1 MVKKIAE
8 RGYIFLILAL
18 MYLPIVLVIVFSFSG
33 SSRFT
38 FTDGF
43 TFDSYVQL
51 FTAAPQKL
59 WDSLVN
65 TVIIAVVSSVAATAI
80 GSVAAVGIYNMKPRF
95 RRIVENV
102 NQLPIINSEIVMA
115 VSLMLFFATLRI
127 ENAYVRLILGHITFC
142 TPYVVLSVMPR
153 LMQMDPNIYEAAL
166 DLGASPVKAMIKV
179 VVPYIL
185 PGVLSG
191 FAMAFTISL
200 DDFIITQLTKGA
212 SSGVDTLSTYL
223 YSSLGRTASG
233 MRPYWLPVFSII
245 IVAVV
250 GIVLLINVRS
260 YKKEGR
266 KKEKNNEKSR

>member
-18 MYLPIVLVIVFSFSG
+18 MYLPIIMVIVFSFSG
-33 SSRFT
+33 SSRFV
-38 FTDGF
+38 FADGF
-43 TFDSYVQL
+43 TFDSYRQL

-80 GSVAAVGIYNMKPRF
+80 GSVAAVGIYNMKPRS

-166 DLGASPVKAMIKV
+166 DLGASPVKAMAKV

>member
-18 MYLPIVLVIVFSFSG
+18 MYLPIIMVIVFSFSG
-33 SSRFT
+33 SSRFV
-38 FTDGF
+38 FADGF
-43 TFDSYVQL
+43 TFDSYRQL

-80 GSVAAVGIYNMKPRF
+80 GSVAAVGIYNMKPRS

-115 VSLMLFFATLRI
+115 VSLMLFFATLCI

>member
-18 MYLPIVLVIVFSFSG
+18 MYLPIIMVIVFSFSG
-33 SSRFT
+33 SSRFV
-38 FTDGF
+38 FADGF
-43 TFDSYVQL
+43 TFDSYRQL

-80 GSVAAVGIYNMKPRF
+80 GSVAAVGIYNMKPRS

>member
-18 MYLPIVLVIVFSFSG
+18 MYLPIIMVIVFSFSG
-33 SSRFT
+33 SSRFV
-38 FTDGF
+38 FADGF
-43 TFDSYVQL
+43 TFDSYRQL

-166 DLGASPVKAMIKV
+166 DLGASPVKAMAKV

-223 YSSLGRTASG
+223 YSSLRTAGG